1 MDNNVV
7 IKMIKKIADNI
18 WKLNVDSNIYLILDQ
33 LAVIDTGPESYKA
46 EVHANLGKIIDIKK
60 IRRVIFT
67 HLHYDHIGNFDLF
80 QNAEFFASSQEIKSL
95 KEDKISAILD
105 PALASRFRISLKPI
119 SDFGGFKVLN
129 APGHTRGSICLYY
142 EKEKMLF
149 SGDTLFYH
157 GIGRTDL
164 PTSDESRME
173 ETLDRLK
180 KLNYKI
186 LCPGH
191 DY

>member
-1 MDNNVV
+1 MSNDL
-7 IKMIKKIADNI
+7 KMIKKIANNI

-33 LAVIDTGPESYKA
+33 LTVIDTGPESYKA
-46 EVHANLGKIIDIKK
+46 EVKANLGKIIDIKK
-60 IRRVIFT
+60 IRKVIFT

-105 PALASRFRISLKPI
+105 PALASRFSISLKPI

-129 APGHTRGSICLYY
+129 APGHTSGSICLYY

-157 GIGRTDL
+157 GVGRTDL
-164 PTSDESRME
+164 PTSNESKMA
-173 ETLDRLK
+173 ETLNKLK